1 MEELSSSYLW
11 HRLFWP
17 GAGACSPRSCPA
29 GGGQDCVSPCR
40 HRPLPPSPSEL
51 NKKEHIVGH
60 AAQAVGNVYAV
71 HAALEGTGSRQCC
84 TRGNC
89 VSYAVLHK
97 NKREPCVVGSAAQEG
112 TVCVV
117 RSAAQEGTVC
127 NRDVKAQSFTAIKSF
142 HYSIFSLK
150 PCKRE
155 AFELLCP
162 FVIIF
167 VRIIALKLVKKY
179 KF

>member
-1 MEELSSSYLW
+1 MLGCFFSFSKRDLDLLDHFLPTVPEELSQQVPAPPPRFLHKNSTFEQFMEELSSSYLW

-51 NKKEHIVGH
+51 NKKEHKVGH

-97 NKREPCVVGSAAQEG
+97 NKREQCVVGSAAQEG

-127 NRDVKAQSFTAIKSF
+127 SRDVKA
-142 HYSIFSLK
+142 
-150 PCKRE
+150 
-155 AFELLCP
+155 
-162 FVIIF
+162 
-167 VRIIALKLVKKY
+167 
-179 KF
+179 